1 MTRDAGFA
9 VAEGPDVEVR
19 RIGVVGCG
27 RIGRMH
33 AGLLAEMPEFV
44 VAGVADAVPAAAEAV
59 SAQSSNDSN
68 VVSLVYS
75 LVYDIDRQ
83 RRNTSA
89 Q

>member
-1 MTRDAGFA
+1 M
-9 VAEGPDVEVR
+9 P
-19 RIGVVGCG
+19 
-27 RIGRMH
+27 
-33 AGLLAEMPEFV
+33 GLHVLRHTT
-44 VAGVADAVPAAAEAV
+44 ADDLSLQYTTATEAAEAV

-89 Q
+89 QSTFTSSSPVCFS